1 MDKIE
6 KLKKKLGWLE
16 EVRALAGSLRARA
29 EAEGETGVEETLQNI
44 IAICR
49 TAQANITKESI
60 DDVIAELIGGGE
72 AEK

>member
-6 KLKKKLGWLE
+6 QLKKKLGWLE
-16 EVRALAGSLRARA
+16 EVRALAGDLRARA
-29 EAEGETGVEETLQNI
+29 EAEGETGVEATMMNI
-44 IAICR
+44 VENCR

-72 AEK
+72 A

>member
-1 MDKIE
+1 MDKIA
-6 KLKKKLGWLE
+6 KLKRKLGWLE
-16 EVRALAGSLRARA
+16 EVRALAGDLRARA

-60 DDVIAELIGGGE
+60 EDVIAELIGSGE
-72 AEK
+72 EEK